1 MSEPTTLPETA
12 TLPATRPA
20 GPAGT
25 VPMGLMPSTLEDGW
39 RLAQLLAKSGLVPED
54 FRGKPENVLV
64 ALQLGAEVGFPP
76 MQALQSIAI
85 INGRPSIWGDGFLAL
100 LINSR
105 PYRSHD
111 EYFEVAVL
119 QDVNEVGA
127 DGKVHTVKKW
137 IMERREGLVVEDWK
151 RDDTAAV
158 CSFWR
163 KDRPNPTTV
172 RFTVGQAK
180 KAGLLSKSGTWQTY
194 PDRMLKMRARSWAGR
209 DAFPDVLRGL
219 STAEESGD
227 VVMDVPPP
235 PQEPR
240 RASAATVTEV
250 PQAKPAAV
258 DQVKPEGAGEI
269 VTLDNVLVKHTAF
282 IKPQTAGV
290 EPYFLITVI
299 RNETRAPIELITR
312 DEPTYKEAAAREG
325 TDDRF
330 RIEYVAQADAGRV
343 ITRIEPLDQAPPADL
358 LS

>member
-1 MSEPTTLPETA
+1 
-12 TLPATRPA
+12 
-20 GPAGT
+20 
-25 VPMGLMPSTLEDGW
+25 MGLMPSTLEDGW
-39 RLAQLLAKSGLVPED
+39 RLAQLLAKSALVPED

-76 MQALQSIAI
+76 MQALQSIAV

-119 QDVNEVGA
+119 QDVTEVGT
-127 DGKVHTVKKW
+127 DGKAHVVKKW
-137 IMERREGLVVEDWK
+137 IMERRESLVVEDWK

-158 CSFWR
+158 CTFWR

-180 KAGLLSKSGTWQTY
+180 KASLLSKSGTWQTY

-227 VVMDVPPP
+227 VVLDVPPP
-235 PQEPR
+235 PREPR

-250 PQAKPAAV
+250 QRQAPPVTVLAQ
-258 DQVKPEGAGEI
+258 DKPEGAGEL

-282 IKPQTAGV
+282 IKPKAPGV

-325 TDDRF
+325 TDDRL
-330 RIEYVAQADAGRV
+330 RIEYVAQADAGATARV
-343 ITRIEPLDQAPPADL
+343 ITRIDPLDQVPPADL